1 MFFEMKITAEDSG
14 KFLLDRSLTKRQ
26 REILQLYVDD
36 LEGRN
41 PAQSQIPRSTPSD
54 SSTTDDSPADE
65 NRDNKNSTRDNNGT
79 TPFTHPSPSPTGGW
93 MSYSLQRIRRLIG
106 I

>member
-1 MFFEMKITAEDSG
+1 MKIAVEDSVN
-14 KFLLDRSLTKRQ
+14 FLLDRSLTKRQ

-41 PAQSQIPRSTPSD
+41 PAQSQTPQSTPSD
-54 SSTTDDSPADE
+54 NSTTDDSPADD
-65 NRDNKNSTRDNNGT
+65 NRDNNAARDNNGT
-79 TPFTHPSPSPTGGW
+79 TPFPHPSPSPTGGW